1 MVRCEY
7 DRQFVPAISM
17 PASCAHTAG
26 ARQLKDAIMNRWNV
40 LSDDIRRARLE
51 LIKTLHR
58 TSLLEREEREEREV
72 AALKPLLREDIDA
85 SWDTPSRSR

>member
-1 MVRCEY
+1 M
-7 DRQFVPAISM
+7 S
-17 PASCAHTAG
+17 ASCAHTAG

-40 LSDDIRRARLE
+40 RSDDIRRARLE

-58 TSLLEREEREEREV
+58 TSLLEREEREV

-85 SWDTPSRSR
+85 AWTPRRDAVSQTAPLRPLSD